1 MSSRGSKGPGWFY
14 PAGGVRSRLTV
25 ATVAAFVGCPAST
38 VSRVLQR
45 EAVARERRSASEAR
59 LTLILYG
66 PLSSWNGSWCDSVSA
81 LLFLRQPCYMKNM
94 SNTVLDRFLR
104 PFTECLTPE
113 VAQRI
118 VNLQL
123 DSQSQVRLDE
133 LAAKANEGQL
143 TDNERQE
150 YEEFVEGID
159 LMGILKARART
170 VLAQSVS

>member
-1 MSSRGSKGPGWFY
+1 M
-14 PAGGVRSRLTV
+14 
-25 ATVAAFVGCPAST
+25 
-38 VSRVLQR
+38 
-45 EAVARERRSASEAR
+45 
-59 LTLILYG
+59 
-66 PLSSWNGSWCDSVSA
+66 N
-81 LLFLRQPCYMKNM
+81 NM
-94 SNTVLDRFLR
+94 SHAVLNRFLR

-123 DSQSQVRLDE
+123 DVQSQARLDE

-143 TDNERQE
+143 TDDERQE

-170 VLAQSVS
+170 VLTQSVP

>member
-1 MSSRGSKGPGWFY
+1 M
-14 PAGGVRSRLTV
+14 
-25 ATVAAFVGCPAST
+25 
-38 VSRVLQR
+38 
-45 EAVARERRSASEAR
+45 
-59 LTLILYG
+59 
-66 PLSSWNGSWCDSVSA
+66 N
-81 LLFLRQPCYMKNM
+81 
-94 SNTVLDRFLR
+94 NTVLDRFLS

-123 DSQSQVRLDE
+123 DSQSQARLDE

-143 TDNERQE
+143 TDDERQE

-170 VLAQSVS
+170 VLAQSMS

>member
-1 MSSRGSKGPGWFY
+1 
-14 PAGGVRSRLTV
+14 
-25 ATVAAFVGCPAST
+25 
-38 VSRVLQR
+38 
-45 EAVARERRSASEAR
+45 
-59 LTLILYG
+59 
-66 PLSSWNGSWCDSVSA
+66 
-81 LLFLRQPCYMKNM
+81 MKNM

-123 DSQSQVRLDE
+123 DSQSQARLDE

-143 TDNERQE
+143 ADDERQE

-159 LMGILKARART
+159 LIGILKARART

>member
-1 MSSRGSKGPGWFY
+1 MLSTYDQKSRSLDEGQRNLRPECPGLHPGY
-14 PAGGVRSRLTV
+14 VTV
-25 ATVAAFVGCPAST
+25 PG
-38 VSRVLQR
+38 
-45 EAVARERRSASEAR
+45 ERRSASKAS
-59 LTLILYG
+59 LTLILYD
-66 PLSSWNGSWCDSVSA
+66 PLFSRNASWCDLLYA
-81 LLFLRQPCYMKNM
+81 LRFLRRSCYKKSMNH
-94 SNTVLDRFLR
+94 TVLDRFLR

-123 DSQSQVRLDE
+123 DVQSQARLDE

-159 LMGILKARART
+159 LIGILKARART
-170 VLAQSVS
+170 ILAQSPS

>member
-1 MSSRGSKGPGWFY
+1 MTRMN
-14 PAGGVRSRLTV
+14 T
-25 ATVAAFVGCPAST
+25 
-38 VSRVLQR
+38 
-45 EAVARERRSASEAR
+45 
-59 LTLILYG
+59 
-66 PLSSWNGSWCDSVSA
+66 
-81 LLFLRQPCYMKNM
+81 
-94 SNTVLDRFLR
+94 TVLDRFLG

-123 DSQSQVRLDE
+123 DSQSQARLDE

-143 TDNERQE
+143 TDDERQE

>member
-1 MSSRGSKGPGWFY
+1 M
-14 PAGGVRSRLTV
+14 
-25 ATVAAFVGCPAST
+25 
-38 VSRVLQR
+38 
-45 EAVARERRSASEAR
+45 
-59 LTLILYG
+59 
-66 PLSSWNGSWCDSVSA
+66 NH
-81 LLFLRQPCYMKNM
+81 
-94 SNTVLDRFLR
+94 TVLDHFLR

-123 DSQSQVRLDE
+123 DSHSQARLDE

-159 LMGILKARART
+159 LMGILKARAQT
-170 VLAQSVS
+170 VLARSIS